1 MSLNEEKDEGHL
13 SLSAMS
19 RKIQDELVYVI
30 QTSLNNIARQV
41 NDLNKYA
48 EYLFGELTK
57 EIDSVS
63 FKLKTLQ
70 QSVIQLTDGITHKDP
85 NEGVSLQVRKSRKM
99 FRSTVFQTQ
108 PVYSSIPVKICEKHD
123 VCVQTSTLTMP
134 AHYCQDNRESLKIY
148 PASYCFEVSK
158 KRLYLE
164 KKNKREG
171 ISSKRST

>member
-13 SLSAMS
+13 NLSAMP

-57 EIDSVS
+57 EIDRVS

-85 NEGVSLQVRKSRKM
+85 NEGVSLQIRKSRKM

-108 PVYSSIPVKICEKHD
+108 PVYFSIPVKICEKHD
-123 VCVQTSTLTMP
+123 ACVQTSTLTMP
-134 AHYCQDNRESLKIY
+134 AHYCQDNRESFKDL
-148 PASYCFEVSK
+148 SCFI
-158 KRLYLE
+158 LF
-164 KKNKREG
+164 
-171 ISSKRST
+171 